1 MLKNYRK
8 PRQFVLPIVY
18 KNAIMRQMFLF
29 RTKQNLW
36 YSLNLLNSLIENK
49 EATRL
54 FSYIFQQRNL
64 HKSVAFGE
72 KKAETKRIRIY
83 TRTGDKGKSSL
94 LTGERKPKDD
104 AVFEV
109 LGTIDELNAHVGL
122 CVVYCRSVEKS
133 VLTTKLE
140 DVQSS
145 LFDVGAAIASHSSS
159 VEKTK
164 GNLDLAKF
172 RFDHGK
178 VEEIEQWIDELEESL
193 PPLRNFILPSGG
205 LLGAQLHIT
214 RAVGRRTERRFWT
227 AFQHTLPTIQDS
239 KDQIEALQCVGQYLN
254 RLGDLLFVA
263 ARIAAQETG
272 NPEILYKRP
281 S

>member
-1 MLKNYRK
+1 
-8 PRQFVLPIVY
+8 
-18 KNAIMRQMFLF
+18 MFLF

-122 CVVYCRSVEKS
+122 Y
-133 VLTTKLE
+133 
-140 DVQSS
+140 VQSS